1 MEFMENRADAG
12 TPTTSSPGVMRR
24 WAVMPRPRLGI
35 WVEVTPLV
43 VMPRSVAHWRK
54 FSWEEKGWREE
65 SMVGFWGGKEEGSSI
80 AQRDESRSG
89 LVTSSD
95 FNYMVQRRALLLQSA

>member
-35 WVEVTPLV
+35 WVGFTPLV
-43 VMPRSVAHWRK
+43 VMPRPLAHLRK
-54 FSWEEKGWREE
+54 FSWEGKVGREE
-65 SMVGFWGGKEEGSSI
+65 SMVGFWEG
-80 AQRDESRSG
+80 EG
-89 LVTSSD
+89 WEL
-95 FNYMVQRRALLLQSA
+95 NC